1 MRKIR
6 NLIGMPVICRR
17 QKIGRLVQAELS
29 PDLKQLEGIWVDRGL
44 RGTRYIPA
52 EHVGT
57 IGQVAVLADNRGK
70 RRRCSTSPLLYR
82 AVTTDGLR
90 IGAVVGAEIDEL
102 SFLVG
107 ALEVT
112 LGLWDDLYAGRL
124 RAERY
129 TADPERREVIVVDSA
144 QDDEKEDGP

>member
-6 NLIGMPVICRR
+6 NLIGMPVSCRR

-57 IGQVAVLADNRGK
+57 IGEVAVLADSFGR
-70 RRRCSTSPLLYR
+70 RRRCSAAPLIYR
-82 AVTTDGLR
+82 AVSTDGER
-90 IGAVVGAEIDEL
+90 IGAVVGAEIDEI

-112 LGLWDDLYAGRL
+112 RGFWDDFYSGRL
-124 RAERY
+124 RVEGYRVK
-129 TADPERREVIVVDSA
+129 PERSEVIVVDST
-144 QDDEKEDGP
+144 QDEEKEDGP